1 MIGYLKH
8 YFLHTTENVS
18 CLTEQSTV

>member
-1 MIGYLKH
+1 MSGYLEQ
-8 YFLHTTENVS
+8 FILHTTQNVS